1 MTEYISEQNQHILWN
16 AIQRIQLL
24 HETIRSSEQSAWF
37 KEIVGMFY
45 MQNRHRT
52 LNVAEVKE
60 LNKATIHH
68 MIKTLSQMKSPIL
81 KVNQSEP
88 KFKEDLTDGVI
99 ENMDELL
106 QQQMKQR
113 ELDVMNPIA
122 ELRLEIHALSETVK
136 TLSVELAKLKK
147 SFSVPESQ
155 ETA

>member
-60 LNKATIHH
+60 LNKTTIHY

-81 KVNQSEP
+81 KVNPSEP

-106 QQQMKQR
+106 QQQMKER

-122 ELRLEIHALSETVK
+122 ELKLEIRTLSETVK
-136 TLSVELAKLKK
+136 TLSVELANLKK
-147 SFSVPESQ
+147 SISVPESQ